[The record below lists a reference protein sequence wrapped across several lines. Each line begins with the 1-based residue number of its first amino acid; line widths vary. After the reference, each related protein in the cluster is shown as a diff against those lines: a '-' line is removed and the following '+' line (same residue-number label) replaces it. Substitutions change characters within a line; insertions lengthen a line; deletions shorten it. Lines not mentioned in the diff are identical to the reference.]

1 MIKIISYIIHLKKYT
16 NFKHIGISLVYSKY
30 ELSTIKNV
38 YNEAIEKSVNGHK
51 FKLKINFRIVDTLV
65 MNTINNI
72 SFIQNINQINEM
84 DNVFDYI
91 HKNLNC
97 YLNLI

>member
-1 MIKIISYIIHLKKYT
+1 
-16 NFKHIGISLVYSKY
+16 
-30 ELSTIKNV
+30 
-38 YNEAIEKSVNGHK
+38 
-51 FKLKINFRIVDTLV
+51 

-91 HKNLNC
+91 HNNTELLFESNIGNDFILNDNNKNNCKYYKIDDLN
-97 YLNLI
+97 NDI